1 MHLEP
6 AHWILFALI
15 AGWAVIML
23 AGMWQANQ
31 KETYRHR
38 ERLAMIEKGL
48 PLPPEPPASTTTLQT
63 LIGARQN
70 EDPGERE
77 RKSLE
82 AIRFL
87 GIMTIGAG
95 IGIWF
100 LLVVLDQWKGAVA
113 VGGMMVIIG
122 VALILTTMRAL
133 RIRRQ
138 DQT

>member
-1 MHLEP
+1 
-6 AHWILFALI
+6 
-15 AGWAVIML
+15 
-23 AGMWQANQ
+23 
-31 KETYRHR
+31 
-38 ERLAMIEKGL
+38 
-48 PLPPEPPASTTTLQT
+48 
-63 LIGARQN
+63 
-70 EDPGERE
+70 
-77 RKSLE
+77 
-82 AIRFL
+82 
-87 GIMTIGAG
+87 MTIGAG